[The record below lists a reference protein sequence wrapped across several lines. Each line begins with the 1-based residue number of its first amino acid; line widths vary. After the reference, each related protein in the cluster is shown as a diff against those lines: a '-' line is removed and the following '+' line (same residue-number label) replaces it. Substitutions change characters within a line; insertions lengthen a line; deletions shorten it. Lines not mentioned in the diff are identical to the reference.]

1 MQQTPEE
8 RIWLKSYDK
17 GVPYEIECTETRPYD
32 FLKNSAEK
40 IPDRDALIFFNFK
53 LKYKDLKRNVD
64 SFASFLR
71 SLGVGKGD
79 RVAID
84 LPNCPQYIIAFYAVN
99 KIGAVVVQ
107 ISPTYFEVEI
117 NNILSNSEP
126 KVLIILDDLLPR
138 ISQLKNKFPGL
149 AIVAT
154 RIEDYLSFPLNFLY
168 NVQRRFKGKFVKIP
182 GDIKKFTEFKSY
194 APGESE
200 NVSDDDVAVLQYT
213 GGTTGI
219 PKGAMLTNRN
229 LVCNT
234 TQAIS
239 VLPGMEFGKDNM
251 LSVIPFFHVFGMT
264 VAMNFPVKMGGTMII
279 QPKPEVEGIIKL
291 IGKYKP
297 TFFPGVPTLYAN
309 ILLSKNVNKVDMKSV
324 KFCISGSAPLPVEII
339 EKWQRVTGGHIVEGY
354 GLTEASPVTHVNPLF
369 GKIKPGSIGLPVP
382 STLAKIVDITTGEK
396 EMGIGEEGELI
407 VKGPQVM
414 KGYYKNEEET
424 RNVLRDGWLYTGD
437 IAKMDEEGY
446 FYIVDRKKDVIIV
459 GGFNVYPREVEEIL
473 YQNPKVK
480 EAAAVGVKDEI
491 HGEVVKAFVVLK
503 DGETATE
510 QEIKDFFQGKIAK
523 FKIPRFVE
531 FRKELPKTMVGK
543 VLRRELREDSSDKS
557 GHVSENLR

>member
-1 MQQTPEE
+1 
-8 RIWLKSYDK
+8 IWLKSYDS
-17 GVPYEIECTETRPYD
+17 GVPYEIQCNEAKPYD
-32 FLKNSAEK
+32 FLKNSPEK
-40 IPDRDALIFFNFK
+40 VPDRDALVFFNFK
-53 LKYKDLKRNVD
+53 LSYRDLKKNVD
-64 SFASFLR
+64 SFSSYLK
-71 SLGVGKGD
+71 SLGVNKGD

-84 LPNCPQYIIAFYAVN
+84 LPNCPQYVIAFYAIN
-99 KIGAVVVQ
+99 KMGAIVVQ

-117 NNILSNSEP
+117 NNIVGNSEP

-138 ISQLKNKFPGL
+138 ITGIRQKFPDL
-149 AIVAT
+149 KIVAT

-168 NVQRRFKGKFVKIP
+168 NIQRRFKGKYVKIQ
-182 GDIKKFTEFKSY
+182 DDTRKFTEFKNFG
-194 APGESE
+194 AGEDEE
-200 NVSDDDVAVLQYT
+200 NVEGDEVAVLQYT

-219 PKGAMLTNRN
+219 PKGAMLTNKN

-239 VLPGMEFGKDNM
+239 VIPGMEFGKDNM

-264 VAMNFPVKMGGTMII
+264 VAMNFPVKMGGTMIL
-279 QPKPEVEGIIKL
+279 QPKPDVDGIIKL

-309 ILLSKNVNKVDMKSV
+309 ILLNKNVKKVDMKSV

-339 EKWQRVTGGHIVEGY
+339 EKWQKVTGGHIVEGY

-369 GKIKPGSIGLPVP
+369 GKIKAGSIGLPVP
-382 STLAKIVDITTGEK
+382 STMAKIVDIAIGEK

-424 RNVLRDGWLYTGD
+424 EGVLKNGWLYTGD

-480 EAAAVGVKDEI
+480 EAAAVGVKDET
-491 HGEVVKAFVVLK
+491 HGEVVKAFVALK

-523 FKIPRFVE
+523 FKIPRYVE

-543 VLRRELREDSSDKS
+543 VLRRELREK
-557 GHVSENLR
+557 

>member
-1 MQQTPEE
+1 
-8 RIWLKSYDK
+8 
-17 GVPYEIECTETRPYD
+17 
-32 FLKNSAEK
+32 
-40 IPDRDALIFFNFK
+40 
-53 LKYKDLKRNVD
+53 
-64 SFASFLR
+64 
-71 SLGVGKGD
+71 
-79 RVAID
+79 
-84 LPNCPQYIIAFYAVN
+84 
-99 KIGAVVVQ
+99 
-107 ISPTYFEVEI
+107 
-117 NNILSNSEP
+117 
-126 KVLIILDDLLPR
+126 
-138 ISQLKNKFPGL
+138 
-149 AIVAT
+149 
-154 RIEDYLSFPLNFLY
+154 
-168 NVQRRFKGKFVKIP
+168 
-182 GDIKKFTEFKSY
+182 
-194 APGESE
+194 
-200 NVSDDDVAVLQYT
+200 
-213 GGTTGI
+213 
-219 PKGAMLTNRN
+219 
-229 LVCNT
+229 
-234 TQAIS
+234 
-239 VLPGMEFGKDNM
+239 
-251 LSVIPFFHVFGMT
+251 
-264 VAMNFPVKMGGTMII
+264 
-279 QPKPEVEGIIKL
+279 
-291 IGKYKP
+291 
-297 TFFPGVPTLYAN
+297 
-309 ILLSKNVNKVDMKSV
+309 
-324 KFCISGSAPLPVEII
+324 
-339 EKWQRVTGGHIVEGY
+339 
-354 GLTEASPVTHVNPLF
+354 
-369 GKIKPGSIGLPVP
+369 
-382 STLAKIVDITTGEK
+382 IVDITTGEK